1 MASLRVFLA
10 DDHAVVREGLKALI
24 NSHPEMEVVG
34 EAADGAA
41 AVAGVAS
48 LDPDVVV
55 MDVSMPGM
63 NGAKATAELKEA
75 KPARKVLALT
85 LHEERSYV
93 RLLLDAGASGYVLKR
108 SAADELLH
116 AIKAVADGRVYL
128 DPSLAGGVLDALR
141 GKPNGVAGAATGGD
155 AELSQREAE
164 VLKLIAL
171 GYSNKEIAAKLE
183 LSVKTVETY
192 KKRSVEK
199 LGLRSRV
206 DIVRY
211 AAEQGWTTN
220 E

>member
-1 MASLRVFLA
+1 MTPLRVFLA

-24 NSHPEMEVVG
+24 NSNPEMEVIG
-34 EAADGAA
+34 EAADGTA
-41 AVAGVAS
+41 AVAKVAE

-55 MDVSMPGM
+55 MDVSMPGL
-63 NGAKATAELKEA
+63 NGAKATAAIKEA
-75 KPARKVLALT
+75 KPSRKVLALT

-108 SAADELLH
+108 SAADELIH

-128 DPSLAGGVLDALR
+128 DPSLAGGVLDSLR
-141 GKPNGVAGAATGGD
+141 GKPASNAAGD
-155 AELSQREAE
+155 ADLSQREAE
-164 VLKLIAL
+164 VLRLIAL

-211 AAEQGWTTN
+211 AAEQGWTSN

>member
-1 MASLRVFLA
+1 MTPLRVFLA
-10 DDHAVVREGLKALI
+10 DDHTIVREGLRALI
-24 NSHPEMEVVG
+24 NANPDMKVVG
-34 EAADGAA
+34 EAADGAT
-41 AVAGVAS
+41 AVTKVAE

-55 MDVSMPGM
+55 VDISMPGL
-63 NGAKATAELKEA
+63 NGAKATALLKDA

-108 SAADELLH
+108 SAAEELIH
-116 AIKAVADGRVYL
+116 AIKAVADGRIYL
-128 DPSLAGGVLDALR
+128 DPSLAGGVLESLR
-141 GKPNGVAGAATGGD
+141 NRPTKVGD
-155 AELSQREAE
+155 DSEVELSQREAE
-164 VLKLIAL
+164 VLRLIAL

-211 AAEQGWTTN
+211 AVEQGWTGS